1 MDRGRT
7 AQRAQVLRRIVAARG
22 SVEPGAL
29 VLGVQG
35 LAAARN
41 LPRLLRMLVRG
52 KINPARTLLGLKTAE
67 AAAAR
72 RILG

>member
-1 MDRGRT
+1 M
-7 AQRAQVLRRIVAARG
+7 AQHAQVLRRIVAARG
-22 SVEPGAL
+22 RVKPGAL

-35 LAAARN
+35 LAAVRN

-52 KINPARTLLGLKTAE
+52 KTNPARTLLGLKTAA

>member
-1 MDRGRT
+1 M
-7 AQRAQVLRRIVAARG
+7 AQHAQVLRRIVAARG
-22 SVEPGAL
+22 RVKPGAL

-35 LAAARN
+35 LAAVRN

-52 KINPARTLLGLKTAE
+52 KINPARTLLGLKTAA